1 MAMRALGQRLR
12 DQEIVCSPSVAPRL
26 RMSPLWIWHGSF
38 PVTSRQSLSGQSS
51 VVVKTLPKTLVGGAP
66 MQDTTGNE
74 CCAEVP
80 THPSHNKSLNAD
92 PFVRS
97 KSAYHVESKEIEC
110 QVRVC
115 PVLSTFGLQSAPVW
129 QGVLVFQYL
138 DAFFRTAIFVALIP
152 KDIPGSFCEF

>member
-1 MAMRALGQRLR
+1 
-12 DQEIVCSPSVAPRL
+12 
-26 RMSPLWIWHGSF
+26 
-38 PVTSRQSLSGQSS
+38 
-51 VVVKTLPKTLVGGAP
+51 

-97 KSAYHVESKEIEC
+97 KSAYHVESKEVER
-110 QVRVC
+110 QVRLC
-115 PVLSTFGLQSAPVW
+115 PVLSASAFKSARVW
-129 QGVLVFQYL
+129 QGSLGFSIL
-138 DAFFRTAIFVALIP
+138 RRLLPHAIFVALIP